1 MNETIFAL
9 STGLLPAAIAIVR
22 VSGPK
27 SRDTLELLTGSI
39 ISPKK
44 MVLRNLNDPF
54 VSESDYTKLDSAMV
68 VWFPAPSTYTG
79 EDLVEFHLH
88 GGRSVVNDVL
98 ETISKIPGLRPA
110 ERGEF
115 TKRALLNGRIDLVQA
130 EAIEDLILAETTQ
143 QRKLA
148 NKHIDGTL
156 SFPAEQWRQQIIEIL
171 AKIEG
176 ALDFVDEEDVPD
188 SISID
193 KEAKK
198 LCDEIRKHV
207 NLGKKANTIRSG
219 IKVALVGKPNVGKS
233 SLLNCLSGKD
243 MAIVSKTEGTTRD
256 IIEVRMDISGWP
268 VILADTAGIRE
279 TSDEI
284 ELQGVNKTRL
294 WIEESDLIIHVIDSS
309 NPQEL
314 KIDSDIEVW
323 NKVDLVNEKNIRKI
337 APITAILLSCIT
349 ESGIDELLKII
360 ENKITS
366 ELSFL
371 GSAEIPLTRTRH
383 ISGLNETAD
392 ALEAAVNENKEEII
406 AEYLR
411 RASYSLG
418 RITGRIDIE
427 EILDSI
433 FSNFCIGK

>member
-148 NKHIDGTL
+148 NKHIDCTL
-156 SFPAEQWRQQIIEIL
+156 SFPAELWRQQILEIF

>member
-1 MNETIFAL
+1 
-9 STGLLPAAIAIVR
+9 
-22 VSGPK
+22 
-27 SRDTLELLTGSI
+27 
-39 ISPKK
+39 
-44 MVLRNLNDPF
+44 
-54 VSESDYTKLDSAMV
+54 
-68 VWFPAPSTYTG
+68 
-79 EDLVEFHLH
+79 
-88 GGRSVVNDVL
+88 
-98 ETISKIPGLRPA
+98 
-110 ERGEF
+110 
-115 TKRALLNGRIDLVQA
+115 
-130 EAIEDLILAETTQ
+130 
-143 QRKLA
+143 
-148 NKHIDGTL
+148 
-156 SFPAEQWRQQIIEIL
+156 
-171 AKIEG
+171 
-176 ALDFVDEEDVPD
+176 
-188 SISID
+188 
-193 KEAKK
+193 
-198 LCDEIRKHV
+198 IRKHV